1 MYRTCSSKEKQNT
14 YTHIKYKY
22 SEIQQTEKEKQRKK
36 KQKTASFIPITF
48 YWPLT
53 LKLCR
58 FGQRVREAESGG
70 IS

>member
-1 MYRTCSSKEKQNT
+1 MYRTCSSKEKQNA
-14 YTHIKYKY
+14 YTHINTVKYNKHK
-22 SEIQQTEKEKQRKK
+22 KESKEK
-36 KQKTASFIPITF
+36 KQKTRLPLPFTF

-58 FGQRVREAESGG
+58 LAQRVREAESGV